1 MFDFIFILFLS
12 SISVNNLIVKCQ
24 ISVVYQKTCQ
34 PNIMTSVIKL
44 LTEINSITN
53 MKTKSNMNDQNE
65 IVETW
70 RVKKKINKK

>member
-12 SISVNNLIVKCQ
+12 SISVNNIMVKCQ
-24 ISVVYQKTCQ
+24 ISVVYQKMCH
-34 PNIMTSVIKL
+34 PNIMTRVIKL

-65 IVETW
+65 IVET
-70 RVKKKINKK
+70 